1 MVRDVRE
8 TPPRPNNV
16 WWKSH
21 PPIDLMEMEM
31 ATLSDEE
38 VQPGTL
44 DLILTEQR
52 KTNELLLTLIEAL
65 SEDQGIDEDQ
75 QPVRHLDGTLA

>member
-1 MVRDVRE
+1 MSEAVE
-8 TPPRPNNV
+8 
-16 WWKSH
+16 S
-21 PPIDLMEMEM
+21 L
-31 ATLSDEE
+31 LSK
-38 VQPGTL
+38 
-44 DLILTEQR
+44 ILFQQAKTTEQQM

>member
-1 MVRDVRE
+1 ME
-8 TPPRPNNV
+8 
-16 WWKSH
+16 
-21 PPIDLMEMEM
+21 DL
-31 ATLSDEE
+31 
-38 VQPGTL
+38 
-44 DLILTEQR
+44 LIQMIEEQR